1 MVEEKKKIRIWERFG
16 EKYRI
21 SVFDEK
27 TLTEYLHVR
36 LNGWIVVI
44 VLAVMFLFTL
54 GLFSLMILYTPMKNY
69 LPGYSED
76 IRQGLIKESA
86 RIDSLGTSLQLQR
99 QYLDV
104 IKQVVAGEV
113 HTDTMQ
119 TLDSM
124 QIIMREELLGA
135 KSQVTEDFI
144 AQFEAKEKDN
154 MQLFNIAT
162 TVPVLSFFRPAHGVI
177 IQSFSEQDKQYGVAV
192 KTLNNENVTSVLTGT
207 IVYINYEIGNTYSVM
222 IQHDSYL
229 SVYRGVEKVLKQVGQ
244 VVKAGESIAIM
255 GEKQLWF
262 ELWQNGKPINPEEVI
277 AF

>member
-1 MVEEKKKIRIWERFG
+1 VVEEKKKIRIWERFG

-44 VLAVMFLFTL
+44 VLAVMFLFTI

-124 QIIMREELLGA
+124 QIIMREELLDA

-177 IQSFSEQDKQYGVAV
+177 VQSFSEQDKQYGVAV